1 MVSDGGMML
10 LVKSSF
16 HLFLG
21 NTEVITIA
29 KIWYQWEWEG
39 KPRHKKGC
47 RMDRMDLVFSAT
59 GLKGQLYVTGL
70 AGKPAW
76 ATL

>member
-1 MVSDGGMML
+1 MVSDGRTML

-39 KPRHKKGC
+39 KHRHK
-47 RMDRMDLVFSAT
+47 
-59 GLKGQLYVTGL
+59 
-70 AGKPAW
+70 
-76 ATL
+76 